1 MPGKVSIPGTSGT
14 LGKEKCPVATI
25 TWSKV
30 AEVVCLERRSSTVTV
45 KVSVSSWN
53 CTQRTA
59 VAKRTLD
66 LASDWR
72 TRPSM

>member
-1 MPGKVSIPGTSGT
+1 M
-14 LGKEKCPVATI
+14 ATM
-25 TWSKV
+25 TWSNS
-30 AEVVCLERRSSTVTV
+30 EDVVCWARKSSTVTV